1 MLESCILIMILY
13 VVSGIINEK
22 FKIPSTITLIVF
34 AIIENLLSHNF
45 MIITDKGFDEILL
58 LTLPLFIAYDS
69 LHLTFDELKD
79 NFFSLMFTACI
90 SVIIS
95 VFIVVLIGELMLPEY
110 NISAAGLVLLGCM
123 VLATD
128 PITVSSIFSNFK
140 LPHKLKI
147 LAEGEGLF
155 NDAFVLIMFF
165 FALNLLNGAEFSAVS
180 LATFSFKMI
189 ILSTILGIV
198 VAYCFMAITKRTKN
212 IYIATIMF
220 LLPAYISFAIAE
232 HFHIAGIL
240 AVISSVI
247 TSRVLFERG
256 HNIYLKSDAEKQ
268 KSFILENE
276 PHILSKIKFLTEI
289 AGVFLFFSIGKLINM
304 DMMMKYWSEIL
315 VVFCATTLI
324 RVMMV
329 SKFTWLSNKTIEM
342 KDIPFHWWKVISLS
356 GVKGG
361 LSILMVHLIPDNYEH
376 KELFEAIVLGNIIL
390 STFVYAL
397 LLSIFIRKDKDK
409 FEKEY
414 LEEKNIKHGI

>member
-1 MLESCILIMILY
+1 
-13 VVSGIINEK
+13 
-22 FKIPSTITLIVF
+22 
-34 AIIENLLSHNF
+34 
-45 MIITDKGFDEILL
+45 
-58 LTLPLFIAYDS
+58 
-69 LHLTFDELKD
+69 
-79 NFFSLMFTACI
+79 ACI

-256 HNIYLKSDAEKQ
+256 HNIYLKSD
-268 KSFILENE
+268 
-276 PHILSKIKFLTEI
+276 
-289 AGVFLFFSIGKLINM
+289 
-304 DMMMKYWSEIL
+304 
-315 VVFCATTLI
+315 
-324 RVMMV
+324 
-329 SKFTWLSNKTIEM
+329 
-342 KDIPFHWWKVISLS
+342 
-356 GVKGG
+356 
-361 LSILMVHLIPDNYEH
+361 
-376 KELFEAIVLGNIIL
+376 
-390 STFVYAL
+390 
-397 LLSIFIRKDKDK
+397 
-409 FEKEY
+409 
-414 LEEKNIKHGI
+414 